1 MPDRVDVGAAAAVA
15 RAYREQWASV
25 LATTARL
32 TRDLDLAE
40 DATADAFAAAL
51 QTWPR
56 DGVPRSPGGWLTT
69 TARRRALDA
78 MRRDQTLRN
87 KLPLLVEPAN
97 CAAVEG
103 AVLEDPPAVADD
115 LLRLVFTCCHPA
127 LSREAQVALTLR
139 LLCGL
144 STAEVA
150 DAFLVSESTMAA
162 RVTRAKKKI
171 AAARIPYRVPA
182 AAELPDRLDAVLTVV
197 HLIFTAG
204 HTAATDQLVRPEL
217 VTRAVHLARTVV
229 AIMPDERE
237 ARGLLG
243 LILLTD
249 ARRPTRLDA
258 AGKLV
263 LLADQDRTRW
273 DHTAIS
279 EGRRLATESL
289 RGGRPGRFAPQAAVA
304 ALHAEAPR
312 SSDTDWRQ
320 IVGVYDVLL
329 AAWPSPVVS
338 LNRVVAVSMVDGP
351 QAGLDE
357 LAQLRD
363 DPRLAGYRYLPATR
377 ADLLRQLGRFREA
390 TAAYRAALEHSDAGP
405 ERAFLQARLAEVD
418 AHARGGWSTSHP
430 DDAGPNAAA
439 W

>member
-1 MPDRVDVGAAAAVA
+1 VDVGAAAAVA

-56 DGVPRSPGGWLTT
+56 DGVSRSPGGWLTT

-229 AIMPDERE
+229 ATMPDERE

-258 AGKLV
+258 TGKLV
-263 LLADQDRTRW
+263 LLADQDRPRW

-289 RGGRPGRFAPQAAVA
+289 RGGRPGRFA
-304 ALHAEAPR
+304 R
-312 SSDTDWRQ
+312 SS
-320 IVGVYDVLL
+320 VSMMLL

-338 LNRVVAVSMVDGP
+338 LNRAVAVSMVDGP

>member
-1 MPDRVDVGAAAAVA
+1 
-15 RAYREQWASV
+15 
-25 LATTARL
+25 
-32 TRDLDLAE
+32 
-40 DATADAFAAAL
+40 L

-56 DGVPRSPGGWLTT
+56 DGVSRSPGGWLTT

-115 LLRLVFTCCHPA
+115 LLR
-127 LSREAQVALTLR
+127 QVALTLR

-144 STAEVA
+144 STPEVA

-182 AAELPDRLDAVLTVV
+182 AAELPDRLDAVLTGV

-229 AIMPDERE
+229 AVMPDERE

-249 ARRPTRLDA
+249 ARLDA
-258 AGKLV
+258 
-263 LLADQDRTRW
+263 
-273 DHTAIS
+273 
-279 EGRRLATESL
+279 
-289 RGGRPGRFAPQAAVA
+289 
-304 ALHAEAPR
+304 
-312 SSDTDWRQ
+312 DWRQ

-338 LNRVVAVSMVDGP
+338 LNRAVAVSMVDGP

-377 ADLLRQLGRFREA
+377 ADLLRQLGRFSEA
-390 TAAYRAALEHSDAGP
+390 AAAYRAALEHSDAGP

-430 DDAGPNAAA
+430 DGAGPNAAA

>member
-1 MPDRVDVGAAAAVA
+1 VGS
-15 RAYREQWASV
+15 RP
-25 LATTARL
+25 RL

-289 RGGRPGRFAPQAAVA
+289 RGGRPGRFA
-304 ALHAEAPR
+304 R
-312 SSDTDWRQ
+312 SS
-320 IVGVYDVLL
+320 VSMMLL

-338 LNRVVAVSMVDGP
+338 LNRAVAVSMVDGP

-390 TAAYRAALEHSDAGP
+390 TAAYRAALELSDAGP

-418 AHARGGWSTSHP
+418 ADARGGWSTSHP

>member
-1 MPDRVDVGAAAAVA
+1 MGSRP
-15 RAYREQWASV
+15 
-25 LATTARL
+25 RL

-69 TARRRALDA
+69 TARRALDA
-78 MRRDQTLRN
+78 MRRGQTLRN
-87 KLPLLVEPAN
+87 KLPLLVEPASY
-97 CAAVEG
+97 AAMEG
-103 AVLEDPPAVADD
+103 AMLEDPPAVADD
-115 LLRLVFTCCHPA
+115 LLRLVVTCCHPA

-171 AAARIPYRVPA
+171 AAACIPYRVPA
-182 AAELPDRLDAVLTVV
+182 AAELPERLDAVLTVV

-204 HTAATDQLVRPEL
+204 HPATTDQLVRPEL
-217 VTRAVHLARTVV
+217 VVRAVHLARTVV
-229 AIMPDERE
+229 AVMPDERE

-249 ARRPTRLDA
+249 ARRATRLDA

-289 RGGRPGRFAPQAAVA
+289 RTVRKRVSTSSRSCETIRDSPATVTSRPPAPTCCASLVASARPQRRPG
-304 ALHAEAPR
+304 
-312 SSDTDWRQ
+312 
-320 IVGVYDVLL
+320 G
-329 AAWPSPVVS
+329 
-338 LNRVVAVSMVDGP
+338 
-351 QAGLDE
+351 
-357 LAQLRD
+357 
-363 DPRLAGYRYLPATR
+363 
-377 ADLLRQLGRFREA
+377 
-390 TAAYRAALEHSDAGP
+390 
-405 ERAFLQARLAEVD
+405 ARTQ
-418 AHARGGWSTSHP
+418 RCRT
-430 DDAGPNAAA
+430 
-439 W
+439 

>member
-1 MPDRVDVGAAAAVA
+1 VDGGAAAAVA
-15 RAYREQWASV
+15 RAYREHWASV

-69 TARRRALDA
+69 TARRRVLDA

-87 KLPLLVEPAN
+87 KLPLLVEPAS

-115 LLRLVFTCCHPA
+115 LLR
-127 LSREAQVALTLR
+127 QVALTLR

-182 AAELPDRLDAVLTVV
+182 AAELPDRLDAVLTGV

-289 RGGRPGRFAPQAAVA
+289 RGGRPGRFALQAAVA
-304 ALHAEAPR
+304 ALHAEGAA
-312 SSDTDWRQ
+312 
-320 IVGVYDVLL
+320 IV
-329 AAWPSPVVS
+329 
-338 LNRVVAVSMVDGP
+338 RH
-351 QAGLDE
+351 
-357 LAQLRD
+357 
-363 DPRLAGYRYLPATR
+363 RLA
-377 ADLLRQLGRFREA
+377 
-390 TAAYRAALEHSDAGP
+390 
-405 ERAFLQARLAEVD
+405 
-418 AHARGGWSTSHP
+418 P
-430 DDAGPNAAA
+430 DRRCL
-439 W
+439 